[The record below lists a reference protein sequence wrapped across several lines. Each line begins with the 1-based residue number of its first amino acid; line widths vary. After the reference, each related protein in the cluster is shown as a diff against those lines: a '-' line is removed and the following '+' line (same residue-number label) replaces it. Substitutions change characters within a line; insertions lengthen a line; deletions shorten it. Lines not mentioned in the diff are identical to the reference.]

1 GMMREVMRRRFSRL
15 VKDEDEGEE
24 VERPDLLLIDGGAG
38 QLAEVQAVLADL
50 GLDDILAVGVA
61 KGPDRDAGKEHFFM
75 PGKAPFMMPLK
86 SPALYYI
93 QRLRDEAH
101 RFANGAHAKRR
112 SMDIKKNPLDE
123 IEGVGPGRKKALLH
137 AFGSAKG
144 VGRASVADL
153 VKVEGIKQPLA
164 ERIHAFFHPPQR

>member
-1 GMMREVMRRRFSRL
+1 
-15 VKDEDEGEE
+15 
-24 VERPDLLLIDGGAG
+24 
-38 QLAEVQAVLADL
+38 
-50 GLDDILAVGVA
+50 VA

-75 PGKAPFMMPLK
+75 PGKPPFMLPMK

-112 SMDIKKNPLDE
+112 SMDISKNPLDE
-123 IEGVGPGRKKALLH
+123 IEGVGPSRKKALLH

-144 VGRASVADL
+144 VSRASVADL
-153 VKVEGIKQPLA
+153 VKVPGVNQSLA
-164 ERIHAFFHPPQR
+164 ERIHGFFHKS